1 MNFSSADKVASV
13 IEDLKQGELLRAPN
27 RALINDLF
35 NGVPPYTVAEETE
48 NHILVNVNWKS
59 GTNLLHQCR
68 RQYENAFLK
77 PGIFFNVHL
86 EAGPIAKRR
95 DWSRAITR
103 NVNKPLKRSLAFME
117 AYRSKFAGV
126 VLSGVGPMMWEDQW
140 EWLPYTFGIEDL
152 LIPTDT
158 YSTLEN
164 LYYFAV
170 RKPMKPGALFRK
182 TFGVEEKYRD
192 EGWDLQAVRKLLDSY
207 RDLNQNPHQW
217 NWSEHPEKMAEI
229 YKQNMS
235 YYDSDSAPVIW
246 FWDFYFQEE
255 EDAGGKWSRRLML
268 DNDYVPAGMAGMDSP
283 IKFIYQRDDIA
294 DELGNILHIQFG
306 DGNNKPP
313 FMYHSTRSVGWIL
326 YDVVN
331 MLNRLQCQFT
341 EHVFE
346 QMMFIIQSQDP
357 NDRSRIEKFLLQ
369 NKGIIPEGT
378 RILPATERYQ
388 VDEAL
393 INNLQSNYRQLMAE
407 STAAYTQDID
417 KGTQKE
423 KTATEIM
430 AEVNSVNALTTSL
443 INYAYLR
450 ENFAYRE
457 ICRRFCLKDSM
468 EPEVK
473 KFRADCI
480 KDGVPEQFLDV
491 EMWDVEAER
500 VLGGG
505 NKTLEIAQAK
515 ELLSMRPTLSPDA
528 QQEVDRIAIGAFTDD
543 EKLADRL
550 VPENPQKVTD
560 AKHDAALAFGTLM
573 QGVQFQPR
581 SGYNQREQ
589 IEQFLMMMGQVIQ
602 RITQSGNVGT
612 PQDVVGLQT
621 VAQHVEMHIKILSE
635 DKSEKQRVHQYQKA
649 LMKLMNLV
657 KAFAQRQ
664 QQAAQKAAQ
673 QQQQDPAAMAKIQMD
688 AMSNRV
694 KLQGTQAKNQQQ
706 LKHKE
711 LAFRQKQQHQNAET
725 TLALRRDDAET
736 HAKIFNSSMEA
747 AARAK
752 QTTRA
757 TEDE

>member
-1 MNFSSADKVASV
+1 LNFSSADKVASV
-13 IEDLKQGELLRAPN
+13 IEDLKTGELLRAPN
-27 RALINDLF
+27 RALIQDLF
-35 NGVPPYTVAEETE
+35 NGLPPYTLAEEQE
-48 NHILVNVNWKS
+48 NHILVNINFKQ

-86 EAGPIAKRR
+86 EAGPVSKRR
-95 DWSRAITR
+95 EWGRAITR
-103 NVNKPLKRSLAFME
+103 NVNRPLKRSLAFME

-126 VLSGVGPMMWEDQW
+126 VLSGIGPMMWDDPYEV
-140 EWLPYTFGIEDL
+140 LPYTFGIEDL

-158 YSTLEN
+158 YTTLEN

-170 RKPMKPGALFRK
+170 RKPMKPGELFRK
-182 TFGVEEKYRD
+182 TFGAEEKYRD
-192 EGWDLQAVRKLLDSY
+192 AGWDLNSVRKLLDSY

-217 NWSEHPEKMAEI
+217 NWSEHPEKMSEI

-255 EDAGGKWSRRLML
+255 EDSGGKWSRRLML
-268 DNDYVPAGMAGMDSP
+268 DNDYIPAGMAGMSDP

-313 FMYHSTRSVGWIL
+313 FMYHSVRSIGWIL
-326 YDVVN
+326 YDVVH
-331 MLNRLQCQFT
+331 MTNRLQCQFT

-378 RILPATERYQ
+378 RILPANERYQ

-393 INNLQSNYRQLMAE
+393 INNLQSNFRQLMQE

-457 ICRRFCLKDSM
+457 ICRRFCLKDSP
-468 EPEVK
+468 EKEVK

-480 KDGVPEQFLDV
+480 KDGVPEQYLDV
-491 EMWDVEAER
+491 DMWDVESER

-515 ELLSMRPTLSPDA
+515 ELLSMRPTLSPDS

-550 VPENPQKVTD
+550 VPENPQKITD
-560 AKHDAALAFGTLM
+560 ARHDAGMMFGTLM
-573 QGVQFQPR
+573 QGVDPGVR

-589 IEQFLMMMGQVIQ
+589 IETFLLLMKRKIDQ
-602 RITQSGNVGT
+602 ITQSGNVGT
-612 PQDVVGLQT
+612 PADVLGLQT
-621 VAQHVEMHIKILSE
+621 VAAHVEQHIKIL
-635 DKSEKQRVHQYQKA
+635 
-649 LMKLMNLV
+649 LV
-657 KAFAQRQ
+657 F
-664 QQAAQKAAQ
+664 
-673 QQQQDPAAMAKIQMD
+673 PSI
-688 AMSNRV
+688 
-694 KLQGTQAKNQQQ
+694 
-706 LKHKE
+706 
-711 LAFRQKQQHQNAET
+711 
-725 TLALRRDDAET
+725 
-736 HAKIFNSSMEA
+736 IFVLIPPNP
-747 AARAK
+747 
-752 QTTRA
+752 T
-757 TEDE
+757 